1 MNKIIRLSEPA
12 FDGKELEY
20 ASNAIKSGWISSGI
34 YVDKFE
40 NSVSKFIGSKY
51 SVACIN
57 GTSAL
62 QIALKLAGVSTN
74 TEVIVPTMTFI
85 APINSII
92 YNGANPIFMDADKY
106 FNLDEN
112 KTIEFILKETFMKNK
127 KTYNKKTNKRISALL
142 CVHVFGNALKIDKLL
157 KLCKIRNIE
166 IIEDASESF
175 GTYYKKGLLNN
186 KYTGTISKIGC
197 LSFNGNKIIS
207 SGGGGMIITNNIS
220 IAKKARYLIN
230 QAKDDSL
237 KFIHNNI
244 GYNFRI
250 SNLHAAIGLAQI
262 QKINKILNKK
272 KFIRN
277 FYKKHIKKI
286 DGFELAETPNYAEN
300 NNWLN
305 IIQINPKKLKKN
317 RDQIIKKFIN
327 LGIEV
332 RPIWMLNHLQKPFK
346 RFQNYKIKL
355 AGNLLDKSICI
366 PSSYN
371 LSTLQLKKIINCLKL
386 M

>member
-12 FDGKELEY
+12 FDGKELAY
-20 ASNAIKSGWISSGI
+20 VSNAIKSGWVSSGI
-34 YVDKFE
+34 YIDKFE
-40 NSVSKFIGSKY
+40 NSVSNFIGSKY

-62 QIALKLAGVSTN
+62 QIALKLAGVEAN
-74 TEVIVPTMTFI
+74 TEVIVPTITFV
-85 APINSII
+85 APVNSII
-92 YNGANPIFMDADKY
+92 YNGASPIFMDSDKY

-112 KTIEFILKETFMKNK
+112 KTIEFILKETFMKNN

-142 CVHVFGNALKIDKLL
+142 GVHVFGNALKIDRVL

-175 GTYYKKGLLNN
+175 GTYYKKGLLNK
-186 KYTGTISKIGC
+186 KYSGTISKIGC

-207 SGGGGMIITNNIS
+207 SGGGGMIITNNYS

-230 QAKDDSL
+230 QAKDNSL
-237 KFIHNNI
+237 KFIHNNV

-262 QKINKILNKK
+262 QRINKILNKK

-277 FYKKHIKKI
+277 FYKNHIKNI
-286 DGFELAETPNYAEN
+286 DGFELAETPDYAEN

-305 IIQINPKKLKKN
+305 VIQINQKKLKKN
-317 RDQIIKKFIN
+317 RDQIIKEFIN

-355 AGNLLDKSICI
+355 AGKLLDKSICI

-371 LSTLQLKKIINCLKL
+371 LTTLQLKKIINCLKS